1 MPSVTFSDSYYI
13 SGYGDTSTAVRV
25 NYSEQSYNVSTNK
38 TTVKITSIEIYC
50 SRQVSGPVYG
60 TLRIGGS
67 AVVSFSGGYSNTA
80 SPSAGSYADISGF
93 SPVSVSVAH
102 NELGAA
108 SMSVGLSGGSGGV
121 FGISYNGKMFGVHTS
136 VSKSVALTTHPRAST
151 ISSCPA
157 AAETGSTVT
166 LTVSRNSSAFYH
178 KAAFLVGNTTLYTTD
193 AFSTSVSYTI
203 PRAWFVSAPNSASL
217 DVTVSVRTY
226 TDQSCT
232 TAVGS
237 PATAQLCVTPDPG
250 MKPVLSPGWAVLAP
264 YNGGAA
270 AGMSGYI
277 KGFSRAEASFD
288 ASKIDLS
295 DTAGA
300 AIASFSVACQGET
313 DGESPYLTPL
323 LSSTA
328 VTVVCSVTD
337 SRGRTAS
344 ESFVLSV
351 MDYAAPSISGIE
363 IFRCAADG
371 TADEN
376 GTYTGLKAS
385 LSFSPVG
392 AQNSCALSVA
402 IAPSGGA
409 YGAETSLAS
418 GVLSVL
424 GPTSPDRSYNVR
436 FSAADDLGG
445 SAVYYD
451 TLPTREWA
459 VKFRPNGRG
468 VAFGKAAE
476 TDAVFEIADGW
487 AVKSRGIVDLIYP
500 VGSLYLSVGSASPAV
515 LFGGTWEQIR
525 DRFLLAAGDSF
536 SAGETGGA
544 AAHRHTTGNFT
555 LTVNEIPSHYHKASN
570 YKAISGW
577 EGDSPGYFLS
587 DGRQGSSTTT
597 GPNTGSTGG
606 GRPHNHGDTG
616 DASSLPPYLAVYIW
630 KRTA

>member
-1 MPSVTFSDSYYI
+1 MGSAVFSDSYQV
-13 SGYGDTSTAVRV
+13 SGYGYYTNKVRV
-25 NYSEQSYNVSTNK
+25 NYSETYDASSNKSTV
-38 TTVKITSIEIYC
+38 TLSSVEMSSGYAAGSSPVFGVVKFNGASVKSMNGGSNQVNLMNSFST
-50 SRQVSGPVYG
+50 VSGSS
-60 TLRIGGS
+60 GS
-67 AVVSFSGGYSNTA
+67 SVTVSHD
-80 SPSAGSYADISGF
+80 AG
-93 SPVSVSVAH
+93 
-102 NELGAA
+102 GAA
-108 SMSVGLSGGSGGV
+108 SLTISLYEGMGGY
-121 FGISYNGKMFGVHTS
+121 FGARYGGKMFGISAPAS
-136 VSKSVALTTHPRAST
+136 VSVPLTTHPRAST

-157 AAETGSTVT
+157 AAATGSTIT
-166 LTVSRNSSAFYH
+166 LAVSRNSSAFYH

-203 PRAWFVSAPNSASL
+203 PRAWLVSAPNSASL

-351 MDYAAPSISGIE
+351 MDYAAPSISGAE

-376 GTYTGLKAS
+376 GSYTGVKAS

-392 AQNSCALSVA
+392 AQNSCALTVA

-436 FSAADDLGG
+436 ISAADDLGG

-500 VGSLYLSVGSASPAV
+500 VGSIYLSVGSTSPAV
-515 LFGGTWEQIR
+515 LFGGTWERIE
-525 DRFLLAAGDSF
+525 DRFLLAAGT
-536 SAGETGGA
+536 AYA
-544 AAHRHTTGNFT
+544 A
-555 LTVNEIPSHYHKASN
+555 
-570 YKAISGW
+570 
-577 EGDSPGYFLS
+577 
-587 DGRQGSSTTT
+587 
-597 GPNTGSTGG
+597 GSTGG
-606 GRPHNHGDTG
+606 EAAHTLTKAELPNEKLDLHVNSNWLGYKNTTAGAGSGIAGLGYKDGTALKTSSMGSGSAHNNM
-616 DASSLPPYLAVYIW
+616 PPYLAVNIW